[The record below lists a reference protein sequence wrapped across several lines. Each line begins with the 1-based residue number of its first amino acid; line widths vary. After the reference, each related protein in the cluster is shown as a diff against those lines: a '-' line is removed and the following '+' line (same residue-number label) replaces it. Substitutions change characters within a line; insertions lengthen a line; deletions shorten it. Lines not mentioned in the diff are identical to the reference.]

1 MAATSAG
8 TRSDRS
14 PWTVRSRSPSSATSR
29 SPYDRVHARCSGGS
43 CSGRAVAPASGDRM
57 PASITYRVLGGV
69 ERLAHRLVEPTHH
82 LELGRAQR
90 DGADDL
96 VLAGPAGGEVR
107 RRAKRVRRAVPG
119 VPRGGTVT
127 NRIRSAGTAA
137 DQVSTTRRRSW
148 RQWKETPSLGGAPS
162 CPRTDATKSAHVVVP
177 PLTIVCC
184 QADTSVRAMSRA
196 PITTCTRWPASAR
209 TSRRAWRGRARDS
222 SSSETTTVGPSWE
235 STRSTSRPS
244 APAAS
249 PRCSPPTRWPSR
261 S

>member
-1 MAATSAG
+1 MAATSVG

-14 PWTVRSRSPSSATSR
+14 PWTVSPRRPSSATSR
-29 SPYDRVHARCSGGS
+29 SPYDRAHARCSGGS
-43 CSGRAVAPASGDRM
+43 SSGRAVAPTSRDRM
-57 PASITYRVLGGV
+57 PASMTNRCWVALSV
-69 ERLAHRLVEPTHH
+69 PPTAS
-82 LELGRAQR
+82 LSRRTTSSSAAPSEALRTTCCSPGQPTGRSA
-90 DGADDL
+90 A
-96 VLAGPAGGEVR
+96 A
-107 RRAKRVRRAVPG
+107 AKRARRAVPG
-119 VPRGGTVT
+119 APRGGTVT
-127 NRIRSAGTAA
+127 SRIRSAGTAD
-137 DQVSTTRRRSW
+137 DQLSTTRSRSW
-148 RQWKETPSLGGAPS
+148 RQWKDTPSLGGAPS
-162 CPRTDATKSAHVVVP
+162 CPRTDATKSAQVVVP

-222 SSSETTTVGPSWE
+222 SSSETTTVGPSWAA
-235 STRSTSRPS
+235 TRSTSRPS